1 VDAASF
7 AGTTAGSFC
16 NGERQL
22 TKSEAAGPY
31 VIMYAAGYADGRPR
45 VPIGNDTYAQGE
57 MAAAAQGVQQS
68 VASTLGAPPPA
79 PHCPGTSG
87 C

>member
-1 VDAASF
+1 
-7 AGTTAGSFC
+7 
-16 NGERQL
+16 
-22 TKSEAAGPY
+22 
-31 VIMYAAGYADGRPR
+31 MYAAGYADGRPR

-57 MAAAAQGVQQS
+57 MAAAAAGVQQS
-68 VASTLGAPPPA
+68 VASTLGGPPPA